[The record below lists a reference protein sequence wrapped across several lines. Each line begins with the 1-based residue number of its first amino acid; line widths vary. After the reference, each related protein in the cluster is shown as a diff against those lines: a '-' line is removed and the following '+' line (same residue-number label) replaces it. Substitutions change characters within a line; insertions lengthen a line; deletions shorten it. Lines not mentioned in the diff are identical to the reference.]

1 MYCSSLACP
10 RLPGGRAANATIS
23 FAYCSTR
30 LPLMSGL
37 GVALAESA
45 SGVTA
50 GAAGGAFVAVVGLT
64 SADTSDG
71 ACCLLHP
78 ELTPATR
85 TSRQRTSAEKVIRRG
100 FMLPT
105 IVNGEVNLP
114 QRHRVTESQSHRVTE
129 KIRGFL

>member
-1 MYCSSLACP
+1 MYCSSFVCP
-10 RLPGGRAANATIS
+10 WLPGGRGPNATIS
-23 FAYCSTR
+23 FTYCITW

-37 GVALAESA
+37 AAALPESA

-50 GAAGGAFVAVVGLT
+50 GAAGGAFVAAVGLT

-85 TSRQRTSAEKVIRRG
+85 TSRQRTNGEKVIRRG

-105 IVNGEVNLP
+105 L
-114 QRHRVTESQSHRVTE
+114 
-129 KIRGFL
+129 